1 MTLPPDR
8 ITVLVVDDEPAIRE
22 SLAYALGRDG
32 FEVLEAGSLREAR
45 ERWERA
51 DLLILD
57 LMLPDGSG
65 IELLG
70 WLRQRSRVPVLI
82 LSSRGDE
89 TDRVVGLEL
98 GADDYVVKPF
108 SPREVVARVR
118 AVLRRVRPAASPATA
133 SSPPAPALGP
143 GGLRLDVQRRKAW
156 LGQRELPLTKLQ
168 FDLLATFLRAPGR
181 VHTREA
187 LLSGVWGDVC
197 VSDRTVDVHIKELR
211 RRIGEA
217 GGDPALIETVR
228 GVGYRL
234 REAS

>member
-1 MTLPPDR
+1 MRGP

-22 SLAYALGRDG
+22 SLAFALGRDG
-32 FEVLEAGSLREAR
+32 FSVLEAGSLRQAR
-45 ERWERA
+45 EVWERA
-51 DLLILD
+51 DLVVLD
-57 LMLPDGSG
+57 LMLPDGNG
-65 IELLG
+65 IELLT
-70 WLRQRSRVPVLI
+70 WLRGRSKLPVII

-118 AVLRRVRPAASPATA
+118 AVLRRVAPATLA
-133 SSPPAPALGP
+133 EDDDATEELATLTGP
-143 GGLRLDVQRRKAW
+143 GELRLDEARRQAW
-156 LGQRELPLTKLQ
+156 RGEAGLELTKLQ
-168 FDLLATFLRAPGR
+168 FDLLATLLRAPGR

-187 LLSGVWGDVC
+187 LLDGVWGDTF

-217 GGDPALIETVR
+217 GGDPGVIETVR

-234 REAS
+234 REAT

>member
-1 MTLPPDR
+1 MPGPT
-8 ITVLVVDDEPAIRE
+8 TVLVVDDEPAIRE

-32 FEVLEAGSLREAR
+32 FAVLEAGSLRQAR
-45 ERWERA
+45 AQWEQA
-51 DLLILD
+51 DLIVLD
-57 LMLPDGSG
+57 LMLPDGNG
-65 IELLG
+65 IELLS
-70 WLRQRSRVPVLI
+70 WLRAQSRLPVII

-118 AVLRRVRPAASPATA
+118 AVLRRVEPVRAEPADASTE
-133 SSPPAPALGP
+133 SIVKGP
-143 GGLRLDVQRRKAW
+143 DGLRLDPERRQAW
-156 LGQRELPLTKLQ
+156 RGSSELDLTKLQ
-168 FDLLATFLRAPGR
+168 FDLLATLLNAPGR

-187 LLSGVWGDVC
+187 LLDGVWGDTF

-211 RRIGEA
+211 KRIAEA
-217 GGDPALIETVR
+217 GGDAGVIETVR